1 MSDQE
6 DADDLD
12 EYYRELGIDPEEMK
26 PSNQTKQ
33 TRKTK
38 EDAVYVT
45 KAKKETAEQTKQRQ
59 RSELLDRMMQRARE
73 QPNYKILNRII

>member
-1 MSDQE
+1 
-6 DADDLD
+6 
-12 EYYRELGIDPEEMK
+12 MK

-45 KAKKETAEQTKQRQ
+45 KAKKETAEQTK
-59 RSELLDRMMQRARE
+59 
-73 QPNYKILNRII
+73 